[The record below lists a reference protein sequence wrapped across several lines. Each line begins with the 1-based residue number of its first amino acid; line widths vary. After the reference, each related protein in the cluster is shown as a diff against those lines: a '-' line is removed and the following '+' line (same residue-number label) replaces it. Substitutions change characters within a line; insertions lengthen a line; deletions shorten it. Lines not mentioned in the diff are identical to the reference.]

1 MFKLLVS
8 GVQSKFSNMD
18 NSSSVTR
25 LLEDAARLATKD
37 FEVFFNKIA
46 ALRLRRAKA
55 KTLPAKEAELLQQL
69 NESFPAG
76 KWQRLKLLDEK
87 SESGTLSEAE
97 DAELLEL
104 AEEYEEISVQ
114 RLKILSELAVLRNSS
129 PQLIAEQLGIRP
141 NYHA

>member
-1 MFKLLVS
+1 
-8 GVQSKFSNMD
+8 MD

-46 ALRLRRAKA
+46 ALRLRRTKA

-69 NESFPAG
+69 NEGFPAG

-87 SESGTLSEAE
+87 SEFGTLTEAE
-97 DAELLEL
+97 ETELLQL
-104 AEEYEEISVQ
+104 AEEYEEVTVQ
-114 RLKILSELAVLRNSS
+114 RLKILSELAVLRNTT
-129 PQLIAEQLGIRP
+129 PQVLAEQLGIRP